1 MTRGCDCLQDGKAVV
16 ERLKLAL
23 GPAGYEAADVSS
35 HIAEAEAVLGLSETW
50 HKQTAEMEIFLRC
63 SCSPP

>member
-1 MTRGCDCLQDGKAVV
+1 MQDGKAVL

-23 GPAGYEAADVSS
+23 GPASHEASSADVSS
-35 HIAEAEAVLGLSETW
+35 HFAGAKAVLGLAETW
-50 HKQTAEMEIFLRC
+50 HEQAAEIKIFLRC